1 MKFTAAVLTTI
12 LVPALALPS
21 AEVTRDVRPLMRDMT
36 PRATFNE
43 AEVFAFAAPAGCS
56 ILSCIDV
63 ISQAV
68 CIAEAIDD
76 ENWQGIFKCAKKK
89 EVSQLI
95 SRERIHV
102 LPHLYMSS
110 NAFP

>member
-1 MKFTAAVLTTI
+1 MFPPI
-12 LVPALALPS
+12 S
-21 AEVTRDVRPLMRDMT
+21 
-36 PRATFNE
+36 
-43 AEVFAFAAPAGCS
+43 VFAFAAPAGCS

-89 EVSQLI
+89 EVSPRARDPQAGAPIPLSI
-95 SRERIHV
+95 LGSPHSWHGS
-102 LPHLYMSS
+102 LPAPPDAPPSLSVY
-110 NAFP
+110 PILLGV